1 MRELTI
7 EGRRIADDTPCFV
20 IAEIGHN
27 HQGSVEQ
34 AKELFRAARDAGVDA
49 VKLQKR
55 DNARLFT
62 RALYDSPYDNEN
74 SFGATYG
81 RHREALEL
89 DRDAYAELRD
99 VAAELGLVFF
109 ATAFDEASADLLAEL
124 ELPAYKIASGDL
136 RNTPLLRH
144 VAALGKPMIV
154 STGGATLEDIDRA
167 MEAITPVN
175 DRICLLQC
183 TAAYP
188 AAVEELN
195 LAVIT
200 TLRERYPEVV
210 VGLSDHQ
217 DGIAMATVAYML
229 GARVIEKHFTL
240 SHAAKGTDHAF
251 SLIPEG
257 MRKLVRDL
265 ARVPVAMGDGE
276 KRPLPSEEKPLQKM
290 GKKLVAARPLPA
302 GHVLAPG
309 DLVARSPADEGLPP
323 YELDA
328 LVGLPLARA
337 LAEDEA
343 ILAADVVRTAAAAA
357 TR

>member
-1 MRELTI
+1 M
-7 EGRRIADDTPCFV
+7 
-20 IAEIGHN
+20 
-27 HQGSVEQ
+27 
-34 AKELFRAARDAGVDA
+34 
-49 VKLQKR
+49 
-55 DNARLFT
+55 
-62 RALYDSPYDNEN
+62 
-74 SFGATYG
+74 
-81 RHREALEL
+81 
-89 DRDAYAELRD
+89 
-99 VAAELGLVFF
+99 FF

-154 STGGATLEDIDRA
+154 STGGATLEDVDRA
-167 MEAITPVN
+167 MEAIAPIN

-276 KRPLPSEEKPLQKM
+276 KRPLPERGE
-290 GKKLVAARPLPA
+290 AAPEDGQEARRSAP
-302 GHVLAPG
+302 APG
-309 DLVARSPADEGLPP
+309 RPRARSGRSRGALARRRGPAALRARHAHRPP
-323 YELDA
+323 ARAGPRGGRGDPRGRRRAHRGRRRDA
-328 LVGLPLARA
+328 VTPPPDDDLRAVGLVVFDFDGVFTDNRVWVSETGEESVALLAWRRA
-337 LAEDEA
+337 SACVA
-343 ILAADVVRTAAAAA
+343 S
-357 TR
+357 TRSASPT

>member
-1 MRELTI
+1 
-7 EGRRIADDTPCFV
+7 
-20 IAEIGHN
+20 
-27 HQGSVEQ
+27 
-34 AKELFRAARDAGVDA
+34 
-49 VKLQKR
+49 
-55 DNARLFT
+55 
-62 RALYDSPYDNEN
+62 
-74 SFGATYG
+74 
-81 RHREALEL
+81 
-89 DRDAYAELRD
+89 
-99 VAAELGLVFF
+99 
-109 ATAFDEASADLLAEL
+109 
-124 ELPAYKIASGDL
+124 
-136 RNTPLLRH
+136 
-144 VAALGKPMIV
+144 MIV
-154 STGGATLEDIDRA
+154 STGGATLEDVDRA
-167 MEAITPVN
+167 MEAIAPIN

-265 ARVPVAMGDGE
+265 RRVPVAMGDGA

-323 YELDA
+323 YELDT

-337 LAEDEA
+337 LDEEEA